1 MDGERPH
8 MMYHRHFFRRM
19 GMRRLCGLLL
29 FSVGFGMIWVLIL
42 PDTFCLVVAA
52 VGLMILGYNLFCG

>member
-1 MDGERPH
+1 
-8 MMYHRHFFRRM
+8 
-19 GMRRLCGLLL
+19 MRRLCGLLL

-42 PDTFCLVVAA
+42 PDTFCLVVIA